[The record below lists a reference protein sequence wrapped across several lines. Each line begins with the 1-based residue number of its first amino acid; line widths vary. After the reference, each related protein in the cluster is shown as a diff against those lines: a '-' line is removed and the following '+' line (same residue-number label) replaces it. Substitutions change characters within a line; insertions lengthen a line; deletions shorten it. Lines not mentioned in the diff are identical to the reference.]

1 MCSGGKRNMMKS
13 QILTEKETEQIRF
26 SILASGSTGNA
37 TLVETADQKILI
49 DCGLSGKKME
59 GLFSQIGRS
68 IEDLDAILITHEHS
82 DHIKGLGV
90 LARKY
95 KLPIYANQKTW
106 NAMNGMIGEVALE
119 QKFEFGME
127 TVKDFGS
134 LQVESFG
141 VSHDAVEPM
150 FYIFHNG
157 NKKFVMIT
165 DTGYVSDRMKGHIAN
180 ADAYLFESNH
190 DVEMLRMGR
199 YPWNVKRRILGDEGH
214 VSNEDAGIAMSEVIG
229 DRTKRI
235 YLGHLSKDNNMK
247 DLARMS
253 VSQTLK
259 QEGIIVGESL
269 DLFDTDPEQPTDL
282 FTI

>member
-1 MCSGGKRNMMKS
+1 MFANK
-13 QILTEKETEQIRF
+13 ILTEKDTDQIRF
-26 SILASGSTGNA
+26 SILASGSSGNA
-37 TLVETADQKILI
+37 TLIETGDQKILV

-59 GLFSQIGRS
+59 GLFAQVGRNMN
-68 IEDLDAILITHEHS
+68 DLDAILITHEHS

-90 LARKY
+90 HARKY
-95 KLPIYANQKTW
+95 KLPIYANAKTW
-106 NAMNGMIGEVALE
+106 KAMDNMIGEVSSD
-119 QKFEFGME
+119 QKFQFDME
-127 TVKDFGS
+127 TVKSFGS
-134 LQVESFG
+134 MQVESFG
-141 VSHDAVEPM
+141 VSHDAIEPM

-165 DTGYVSDRMKGHIAN
+165 DTGYVSDRMKGHIAG

-214 VSNEDAGIAMSEVIG
+214 VSNEDAAIAMSEVIT
-229 DRTKRI
+229 DQTKRI

-247 DLARMS
+247 ELARMS
-253 VSQTLK
+253 VTQTLIS
-259 QEGIIVGESL
+259 EGIDVGGKLEI
-269 DLFDTDPEQPTDL
+269 FDTDPDNATSI

>member
-1 MCSGGKRNMMKS
+1 MFA
-13 QILTEKETEQIRF
+13 QEQKIANQVTDQLRF
-26 SILASGSTGNA
+26 SILASGSSGNA
-37 TLVETADQKILI
+37 TLIETADQTILV
-49 DCGLSGKKME
+49 DCGLSGKKIE
-59 GLFSQIGRS
+59 NLFSEVGRS
-68 IEDLDAILITHEHS
+68 MTDVDAILVTHEHV

-90 LARKY
+90 LARRY
-95 KLPIYANQKTW
+95 EVPIYANAKTW
-106 NAMNGMIGEVALE
+106 MAMEPLIGEVNSD
-119 QKFEFGME
+119 QKFQFDME
-127 TVKDFGS
+127 TVKSFGS

-141 VSHDAVEPM
+141 VSHDAAEPM
-150 FYIFHNG
+150 FYIFHSG
-157 NKKFVMIT
+157 KKKFVMIT

-229 DRTKRI
+229 DATKRI

-247 DLARMS
+247 DLARIA
-253 VSQTLK
+253 VSQTLAG
-259 QEGIIVGESL
+259 EGIIVGEQIE
-269 DLFDTDPEQPTDL
+269 LFDTDPELPTPI

>member
-1 MCSGGKRNMMKS
+1 MHRSKKIAN
-13 QILTEKETEQIRF
+13 QVTDQLRF
-26 SILASGSTGNA
+26 SILASGSSGNA
-37 TLVETADQKILI
+37 TLIETADQTILV
-49 DCGLSGKKME
+49 DCGLSGKKIE
-59 GLFSQIGRS
+59 NLFSEVGRS
-68 IEDLDAILITHEHS
+68 MTDVDAILVTHEHV

-90 LARKY
+90 LARRY
-95 KLPIYANQKTW
+95 EVPIYANAKTW
-106 NAMNGMIGEVALE
+106 MAMEPLIGEVNSD
-119 QKFEFGME
+119 QKFQFDME
-127 TVKDFGS
+127 TVKSFGS

-141 VSHDAVEPM
+141 VSHDAAEPM
-150 FYIFHNG
+150 FYIFHSG
-157 NKKFVMIT
+157 KKKFVMIT

-229 DRTKRI
+229 DATKRI

-247 DLARMS
+247 DLARMA
-253 VSQTLK
+253 VSQTLAG
-259 QEGIIVGESL
+259 EGIIVGEQIE
-269 DLFDTDPEQPTDL
+269 LFDTDPELPTPI

>member
-1 MCSGGKRNMMKS
+1 MFANK
-13 QILTEKETEQIRF
+13 ILTEKVTDQIRF
-26 SILASGSTGNA
+26 SILASGSSGNA
-37 TLVETADQKILI
+37 TLIETGDQKILV

-59 GLFSQIGRS
+59 GLFAQVGRNMN
-68 IEDLDAILITHEHS
+68 DLDAILITHEHS

-95 KLPIYANQKTW
+95 KLPIYANAKTW
-106 NAMNGMIGEVALE
+106 KAMDNMIGEVSSD
-119 QKFEFGME
+119 QKFQFDME
-127 TVKDFGS
+127 TVKSFGS
-134 LQVESFG
+134 MQVESFG
-141 VSHDAVEPM
+141 VSHDAIEPM

-165 DTGYVSDRMKGHIAN
+165 DTGYVSDRMKGHIAG

-214 VSNEDAGIAMSEVIG
+214 VSNEDAAIAMSEVIT
-229 DRTKRI
+229 DQTKRI

-247 DLARMS
+247 ELARMS
-253 VSQTLK
+253 VTQTLIS
-259 QEGIIVGESL
+259 EGIDVGGKLEI
-269 DLFDTDPEQPTDL
+269 FDTDPDNATSI

>member
-1 MCSGGKRNMMKS
+1 MFANK
-13 QILTEKETEQIRF
+13 ILTEKDTDQIRF
-26 SILASGSTGNA
+26 SILASGSSGNA
-37 TLVETADQKILI
+37 TLIETGDQKILV

-59 GLFSQIGRS
+59 GLFAQVGRNMN
-68 IEDLDAILITHEHS
+68 DLDAILITHEHS

-95 KLPIYANQKTW
+95 KLPIYANAKTW
-106 NAMNGMIGEVALE
+106 KAMDNMIGEVSAD
-119 QKFEFGME
+119 QKFQFDME
-127 TVKDFGS
+127 TVKSFGS
-134 LQVESFG
+134 MQVESFG
-141 VSHDAVEPM
+141 VSHDAIEPM

-165 DTGYVSDRMKGHIAN
+165 DTGYVSDRMKGHIAG

-214 VSNEDAGIAMSEVIG
+214 VSNEDAAIAMSEVIT
-229 DRTKRI
+229 DQTKRI

-247 DLARMS
+247 ELARMS
-253 VSQTLK
+253 VTQTLIS
-259 QEGIIVGESL
+259 EGIDVGGKLEI
-269 DLFDTDPEQPTDL
+269 FDTDPDNATSI

>member
-1 MCSGGKRNMMKS
+1 MFANK
-13 QILTEKETEQIRF
+13 ILTEKDTDQIRF
-26 SILASGSTGNA
+26 SILASGSSGNA
-37 TLVETADQKILI
+37 TLIETGDQKILV

-59 GLFSQIGRS
+59 GLFAQVGRNMD
-68 IEDLDAILITHEHS
+68 DLDAILITHEHS

-95 KLPIYANQKTW
+95 KLPIYANAKTW
-106 NAMNGMIGEVALE
+106 KAMDNMIGEVSSD
-119 QKFEFGME
+119 QKFQFDME
-127 TVKDFGS
+127 TVKSFGS
-134 LQVESFG
+134 MQVESFG
-141 VSHDAVEPM
+141 VSHDAIEPM

-165 DTGYVSDRMKGHIAN
+165 DTGYVSDRMKGHIAG

-214 VSNEDAGIAMSEVIG
+214 VSNEDAAIAMSEVIT
-229 DRTKRI
+229 DQTKRI

-247 DLARMS
+247 ELARMS
-253 VSQTLK
+253 VTQTLIS
-259 QEGIIVGESL
+259 EGIDVGGKLEI
-269 DLFDTDPEQPTDL
+269 FDTDPDNATSI

>member
-1 MCSGGKRNMMKS
+1 MMKS
-13 QILTEKETEQIRF
+13 QLLAGTGAAQLKF
-26 SILASGSTGNA
+26 SILASGSSGNA
-37 TLVETADQKILI
+37 TLIETDDQKILV

-59 GLFSQIGRS
+59 GLFKQIDRDIS
-68 IEDLDAILITHEHS
+68 EVDAILITHEHS

-95 KLPIYANQKTW
+95 KLPIYANEKTW
-106 NAMNGMIGEVALE
+106 RAMDNMIGEVSSD
-119 QKFEFGME
+119 QKFQFDME
-127 TVKDFGS
+127 TVKSFGH

-141 VSHDAVEPM
+141 VSHDAAEPM

-165 DTGYVSDRMKGHIAN
+165 DTGYVSDRMKGHIKN

-229 DRTKRI
+229 DQTKRI

-253 VSQTLK
+253 VTQTLAS
-259 QEGIIVGESL
+259 EGIVVGNQIE
-269 DLFDTDPEQPTDL
+269 LFDTDPEIPTSIFAL
-282 FTI
+282 

>member
-1 MCSGGKRNMMKS
+1 MFANK
-13 QILTEKETEQIRF
+13 ILTEKDTDQIRF
-26 SILASGSTGNA
+26 SILASGSSGNA
-37 TLVETADQKILI
+37 TLIETGDQKILV

-59 GLFSQIGRS
+59 GLFAQVGRNMN
-68 IEDLDAILITHEHS
+68 DLDAILITHEHS

-95 KLPIYANQKTW
+95 KLPIYANAKTW
-106 NAMNGMIGEVALE
+106 KAMDNMIGEVSSD
-119 QKFEFGME
+119 QKFQFDME
-127 TVKDFGS
+127 TVKSFGS
-134 LQVESFG
+134 MQVESFG
-141 VSHDAVEPM
+141 VSHDAIEPM

-165 DTGYVSDRMKGHIAN
+165 DTGYVSDRMKGHIAG

-214 VSNEDAGIAMSEVIG
+214 VSNEDAAIAMSEVIT
-229 DRTKRI
+229 DQTKRI

-247 DLARMS
+247 ELARMS
-253 VSQTLK
+253 VTQTLIS
-259 QEGIIVGESL
+259 EGIDVGGKLEI
-269 DLFDTDPEQPTDL
+269 FDTDPDNPTSI